1 MNETIEAAA
10 KVMAPRKNWRIAASA
25 VIVCLMVAVLF
36 CLMGTLLF
44 SSGNALTSDAAGES
58 AMSIMD
64 KFDMNVTNEIS
75 KALDGVITIKK
86 TYWLSDDDLVA
97 PMPDKKNYGQADT
110 AAELAWLLEEAAEL
124 IDGQEML
131 FNLDTPVWEKDKVY
145 YYYDETILV
154 ITWKQIIDGMLFNM
168 SEVKIAHPSQ
178 FRRFLAGGEF
188 GSDKQFVPTEMAAS
202 VNAVMATSGD
212 FYKFRRNGVVVY
224 DGQLQ
229 RFEGNLVDTCFI
241 NDDGDLL
248 LSYRRDFAS
257 QAEAEQFI
265 EENNVRFSLVF
276 GPILV
281 DGGQVVKSDG
291 YPLGEVTKEYTRAAL
306 CQMDPLHYLVV
317 SVTGEPK
324 NGVVKR
330 PTIAKFAQKVA
341 ELGVDKAYAL
351 DGGQTTV
358 ICMDG
363 EAISNPDFDTQRKIS
378 DIIYFATAIRD

>member
-1 MNETIEAAA
+1 MVEKNHKNRFPLVIRAAILLLTGA
-10 KVMAPRKNWRIAASA
+10 I
-25 VIVCLMVAVLF
+25 LLVL
-36 CLMGTLLF
+36 LGTLLM
-44 SSGNALTSDAAGES
+44 SSGNQVVSVEEGLSAL
-58 AMSIMD
+58 SIMD
-64 KFDMNVTNEIS
+64 KFDMTMTNEIS
-75 KALDGVITIKK
+75 KALEGIITIEKS
-86 TYWLSDDDLVA
+86 YWLSDDDLVA
-97 PMPDKKNYGQADT
+97 PMPNQEKYGQAAT
-110 AAELAWLLEEAAEL
+110 AGELAWLLEEAAHL

-131 FNLDTPVWEKDKVY
+131 FNLDTPVWEKGEVN

-154 ITWKQIIDGMLFNM
+154 ISWKQIIDGMLFNM
-168 SEVKIAHPSQ
+168 AEVKIAHPSQ

-188 GSDKQFVPTEMAAS
+188 GSDKQYETSEMAAS

-229 RFEGNLVDTCFI
+229 RFEGSLVDTCFI

-248 LSYRRDFAS
+248 LSYRKDFAS
-257 QAEAEQFI
+257 QAEAEAFI

-281 DGGQVVKSDG
+281 DDGQVVKSNG

-317 SVTGEPK
+317 NVTGEPS
-324 NGVVKR
+324 NGYTKR
-330 PTIAKFAQKVA
+330 PTIAQFAEKVA
-341 ELGVDKAYAL
+341 ALGVDKAYAL

-358 ICMDG
+358 IWMNDKLV
-363 EAISNPDFDTQRKIS
+363 SNPDFGTQRKIS
-378 DIIYFATAIRD
+378 DIIYFATGIPD